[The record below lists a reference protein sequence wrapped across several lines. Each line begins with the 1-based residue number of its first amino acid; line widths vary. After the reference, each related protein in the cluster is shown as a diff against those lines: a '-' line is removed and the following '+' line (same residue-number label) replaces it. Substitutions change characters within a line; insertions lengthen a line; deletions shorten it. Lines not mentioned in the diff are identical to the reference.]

1 MTGEFDRR
9 KALSE
14 QLTGAFG
21 VHRIID
27 ARKRDAERRLAE
39 AEAEFNAL
47 AKLEA
52 FTRDLIDGYR
62 RRLEEIDAEAMR

>member
-1 MTGEFDRR
+1 MSGEFDRR
-9 KALSE
+9 KAVSE
-14 QLTGAFG
+14 QLTGAFD
-21 VHRIID
+21 VHRVID

-52 FTRDLIDGYR
+52 FTKGLIDGYR
-62 RRLEEIDAEAMR
+62 RRLEEIDAEDQR